1 MKPSGPRAIP
11 SLLLLLALFPVSLSA
26 ISVFDVIRLSQQK
39 YSDSEIVRIIQ
50 ATDSRFVLGADDT
63 TRLKKEGVTEVV
75 IREML
80 SRPAREKADAP
91 AARPSAKPAR
101 PPAAVKGSK
110 TEASTETRVPS
121 PDPAS
126 ILDEIV
132 RLTKSGLSEETVLAY
147 AKARRGDLPSVISA
161 DRLRRLRESG
171 VSEAVVRYLTAI
183 DVRASDEGA
192 GEDTVEA
199 YVSDSG
205 EAESRSSAPYWSPAG
220 DYDSGTYDAGY
231 YGGGGSYDG
240 YPAGGYY
247 PASDYAC
254 YYGDYPFYGSVFYSY
269 PVYFFV
275 NRADF
280 FSRFHRR
287 GHDFRRHRGDI
298 GHRRGFG
305 RPDFPRDRQA
315 INRPDRG
322 PRGRGS
328 IIAGQGWRNPPALAR
343 GNVIQGSRQPRGPVM
358 FRGGP
363 GRSAIPPRG
372 FSQISRPP
380 LGGLAA
386 PRAPVRPGAPGGRS
400 FSGGPSPGS
409 AVARAPIARS
419 GGSPSPGP
427 RPGPVSR
434 R

>member
-1 MKPSGPRAIP
+1 MKLSGARAIP
-11 SLLLLLALFPVSLSA
+11 SLLLLALFPASLSA

-39 YSDSEIVRIIQ
+39 YSDGEIVRIIQ
-50 ATDSRFVLGADDT
+50 ATDSRFVLSAEDA
-63 TRLKKEGVTEVV
+63 TRLKKEGVTEPV

-91 AARPSAKPAR
+91 AAKPSAKSAR
-101 PPAAVKGSK
+101 PPAPAKGSK
-110 TEASTETRVPS
+110 TEAPPETRVPS
-121 PDPAS
+121 PDPAR

-192 GEDTVEA
+192 GEDTAEA
-199 YVSDSG
+199 YVSESG
-205 EAESRSSAPYWSPAG
+205 EAESRSAASYSSPTGG
-220 DYDSGTYDAGY
+220 DGSIAYDTGY
-231 YGGGGSYDG
+231 YGGDGSYDS
-240 YPAGGYY
+240 YPVGGYY

-269 PVYFFV
+269 PAYFFV

-280 FSRFHRR
+280 FGRFHRR

-315 INRPDRG
+315 VNRPDRG
-322 PRGRGS
+322 PRGRES
-328 IIAGQGWRNPPALAR
+328 IVAGQGWRNPPALAR

-363 GRSAIPPRG
+363 GRPVIPPRS
-372 FSQISRPP
+372 FSQVSRPP

-386 PRAPVRPGAPGGRS
+386 PRAPVRPVAPGGRS
-400 FSGGPSPGS
+400 FSGGSNPGS
-409 AVARAPIARS
+409 TVARAPIARS
-419 GGSPSPGP
+419 GGTPSPGP
-427 RPGPVSR
+427 RPGVAAPR